1 MSDFSTGAI
10 VDDDLDLSAAK
21 GRSKSHEAVAAK
33 TAAWGGKGLNAAI
46 GVSAVIMV
54 AGIVLWG
61 VQLSGGMV
69 QTGMRNLELVG
80 PLHHVVHVLRGP
92 VGRRPHHLRRC
103 PRPLASRASAASP
116 RWPS

>member
-69 QTGMRNLELVG
+69 QTGMRNLSSWGLYITSFMFFVG
-80 PLHHVVHVLRGP
+80 LSPAASSS
-92 VGRRPHHLRRC
+92 RRC

>member
-69 QTGMRNLELVG
+69 QTGMRNLSSWGLYIT
-80 PLHHVVHVLRGP
+80 VVHVLRGP
-92 VGRRPHHLRRC
+92 VRRRPHHLVGAQGLRHR
-103 PRPLASRASAASP
+103 RASAASP

>member
-46 GVSAVIMV
+46 GTVNNLAQIPAGDRQPSA
-54 AGIVLWG
+54 
-61 VQLSGGMV
+61 
-69 QTGMRNLELVG
+69 
-80 PLHHVVHVLRGP
+80 
-92 VGRRPHHLRRC
+92 
-103 PRPLASRASAASP
+103 
-116 RWPS
+116 